1 MTPFVTRRRLIAQ
14 APYLFI
20 GLMLLIG
27 MLLAI
32 LDFWRRGLVTI
43 GTAAVLA
50 GVLRMFLPARHAG
63 LLAVRGRTF
72 DVSAYVIL
80 GLALIAISIVVPSGI
95 PGG

>member
-1 MTPFVTRRRLIAQ
+1 MAPFVTRRRLIAQ

-20 GLMLLIG
+20 GLLLLVGI
-27 MLLAI
+27 LLAV

-43 GTAAVLA
+43 GAAAVLA
-50 GVLRMFLPARHAG
+50 GVLRMFLPARRAG

-72 DVSAYVIL
+72 DVSTYVIL